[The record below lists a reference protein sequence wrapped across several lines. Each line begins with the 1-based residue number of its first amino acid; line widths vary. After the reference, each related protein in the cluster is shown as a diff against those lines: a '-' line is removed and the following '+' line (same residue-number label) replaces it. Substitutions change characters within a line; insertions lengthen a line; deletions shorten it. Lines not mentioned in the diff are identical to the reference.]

1 MLMLAKLHI
10 MRTLENMVREWG
22 ERNAQAN
29 NLPAGSVA
37 EVFKIVNTN

>member
-1 MLMLAKLHI
+1 
-10 MRTLENMVREWG
+10 MVREWG

-29 NLPAGSVA
+29 NLGEGKIA